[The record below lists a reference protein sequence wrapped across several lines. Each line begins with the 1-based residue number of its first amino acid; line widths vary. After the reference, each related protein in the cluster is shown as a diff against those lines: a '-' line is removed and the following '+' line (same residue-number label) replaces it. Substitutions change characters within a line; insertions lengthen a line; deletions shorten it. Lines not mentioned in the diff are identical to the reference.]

1 VIGLQAPLSFL
12 NAPGFRSDVTKV
24 LTTSSP
30 QLLVLEASGM
40 VEIDF
45 TAAQI
50 LLDVFKACSE
60 QGVTVA
66 LARLESVR
74 AQAAF
79 ERFRL
84 FDALPREHVFRSV
97 DEAVRKLAK

>member
-1 VIGLQAPLSFL
+1 
-12 NAPGFRSDVTKV
+12 
-24 LTTSSP
+24 
-30 QLLVLEASGM
+30 VLEASGM

-45 TAAQI
+45 TAAQV
-50 LLDVFKACSE
+50 LLELFRECRE

-79 ERFRL
+79 ERFGIYE
-84 FDALPREHVFRSV
+84 ALAKDHVFRSV

>member
-1 VIGLQAPLSFL
+1 MIGLQAPLSFL

-24 LTTSSP
+24 LTTSTP

-66 LARLESVR
+66 LARLVR
-74 AQAAF
+74 EAEA
-79 ERFRL
+79 RL
-84 FDALPREHVFRSV
+84 S
-97 DEAVRKLAK
+97 

>member
-1 VIGLQAPLSFL
+1 MNVVAKDKP
-12 NAPGFRSDVTKV
+12 K
-24 LTTSSP
+24 
-30 QLLVLEASGM
+30 LLVLEASGI

-50 LLDVFKACSE
+50 LLDIFKACGE
-60 QGVTVA
+60 EGVTLA
-66 LARLESVR
+66 MARLESVR

-84 FDALPREHVFRSV
+84 FDVLSREHVFHSV
-97 DEAVRKLAK
+97 DEAVRALAK